1 MRFLFNFCNYLDNST
16 FSILSLTTLL
26 LSPSYY
32 MLYLQNAGSAEPWT
46 GYRDHSVGADRG
58 QGWLPHP
65 GGLLPGLPMH
75 STHRR

>member
-1 MRFLFNFCNYLDNST
+1 M
-16 FSILSLTTLL
+16 
-26 LSPSYY
+26 P
-32 MLYLQNAGSAEPWT
+32 YLQNAGSAEPWT

-75 STHRR
+75 STHHR